1 MRPHLFPRLAT
12 FELAWTDAAF
22 DAIYPEPPRSVLP
35 HGVASMHP
43 ARFFDSVLASVPF
56 EQSLGLR
63 FTLWMIALAPLFTI
77 RKLGT
82 IATISAHDRTRV
94 LERLVTSP
102 IYVVRQL
109 AMSFKAIATLL
120 YAKSDAVRA
129 AMSTPLQRPLRL
141 AAGVLASPDT
151 GVVDSSAH
159 VGLVSATRL
168 TSRGKASAEE
178 SGEKHDHAA
187 A

>member
-22 DAIYPEPPRSVLP
+22 DAIYPEPPRSALP
-35 HGVASMHP
+35 RGVASMHP
-43 ARFFDSVLASVPF
+43 ARFFDDVLASVPF

-63 FTLWMIALAPLFTI
+63 FTLWMVALSPLFTI

-82 IATISAHDRTRV
+82 IVSITAEERTRV

-109 AMSFKAIATLL
+109 AMSFKAMATLL
-120 YAKSDAVRA
+120 YTKSDAVRA
-129 AMSTPLQRPLRL
+129 AMTTPSRRPARVVSELP
-141 AAGVLASPDT
+141 AAADA
-151 GVVDSSAH
+151 SAH
-159 VGLVSATRL
+159 AGLISATRL
-168 TSRGKASAEE
+168 TSRTKPITEE
-178 SGEKHDHAA
+178 SGEGHDHAA

>member
-22 DAIYPEPPRSVLP
+22 DAIYPEPPESVLP

-43 ARFFDSVLASVPF
+43 ARFFDDVLASVPF

-82 IATISAHDRTRV
+82 IASISADDRTRV

-109 AMSFKAIATLL
+109 AMSFKAMATLL

-129 AMSTPLQRPLRL
+129 AMTTPLRRPARVVADLL
-141 AAGVLASPDT
+141 GA
-151 GVVDSSAH
+151 VDSSAH
-159 VGLVSATRL
+159 AGLVSATRL
-168 TSRGKASAEE
+168 TSRGKAIAEE
-178 SGEKHDHAA
+178 SGEKNDHAA